1 MRSELSKRISKLE
14 NRGFPSSE
22 IRLAYLNFSEHGIT
36 PKDPRLAR
44 IVANL
49 HQCLEEIEANAEG
62 LDHDHSTAP

>member
-1 MRSELSKRISKLE
+1 
-14 NRGFPSSE
+14 
-22 IRLAYLNFSEHGIT
+22 
-36 PKDPRLAR
+36 LAR